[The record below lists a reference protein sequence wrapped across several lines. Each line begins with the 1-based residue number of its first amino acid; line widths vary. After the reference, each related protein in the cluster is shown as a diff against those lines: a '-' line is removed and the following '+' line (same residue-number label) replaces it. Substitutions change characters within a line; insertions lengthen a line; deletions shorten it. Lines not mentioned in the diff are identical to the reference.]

1 MVIFQAAKNQT
12 PRPVG
17 HAQDAADEALRHAG
31 VASKRWTGGDRWI
44 LLVLFVN
51 VEEFAVGRPE
61 TVWWHSGGRV
71 RQYVTS
77 LPLMLP

>member
-31 VASKRWTGGDRWI
+31 VASKRWTGGDGWGI
-44 LLVLFVN
+44 
-51 VEEFAVGRPE
+51 
-61 TVWWHSGGRV
+61 SGGEKHGK
-71 RQYVTS
+71 
-77 LPLMLP
+77 P